1 MPWPIPQITDDNR
14 AFWTGGHG
22 GELLMTRCAGCGYYL
37 HPPSPR
43 CPMCLSDSIEPQAV
57 SGHGRVYTF
66 TINRRA
72 WVPGLEVPF
81 VLAIV
86 ELDEQPGL
94 RLMTNIVDCPP
105 EEVEIGMPVEVTFVQ
120 RGDAFVPVF
129 RQVVS

>member
-1 MPWPIPQITDDNR
+1 V
-14 AFWTGGHG
+14 
-22 GELLMTRCAGCGYYL
+22 TRCTSCGYYL

-43 CPMCLSDSIEPQAV
+43 CPKCLSDAIEPQAV
-57 SGHGRVYTF
+57 SGRGSVYTF

-86 ELDEQPGL
+86 ELDEQSDL
-94 RLMTNIVDCPP
+94 RLMTNIVDCTP

-120 RGDAFVPVF
+120 RSDAFVPLF
-129 RQVVS
+129 RPAAS